1 MTVILPCIVF
11 AFLCLSHKRVHP
23 AKVCP
28 LSLFILLIHKL
39 GPEGAAFQ
47 TGKPPAAVGSSLP
60 TCQSPFSPGAT
71 PRLSGGGVDISG
83 ILPSTPKLF
92 IFILSW
98 HFNTPPCRLSD
109 PLPKTSEERK
119 QQLPSDTCQLEARGW
134 MWGPDGTEGRNG
146 ARKEGGCQMGFV
158 LFGPEMLNGSLTVCL
173 WVHHHQSP
181 PPLLPRVACYHVTP
195 DGMFAFSLVVPAADR
210 TKMSTGGTLQPCR
223 GLGRGGFRPGCR
235 FDSLFTNILS
245 VALWMTSVSLKNQ
258 NGPSGVI

>member
-1 MTVILPCIVF
+1 M
-11 AFLCLSHKRVHP
+11 HP
-23 AKVCP
+23 AQVCP

-71 PRLSGGGVDISG
+71 PSLSGGGVDISG

-146 ARKEGGCQMGFV
+146 ARREGGCQMGFV
-158 LFGPEMLNGSLTVCL
+158 LFGREMLNGSLTVF
-173 WVHHHQSP
+173 VGAASSETP
-181 PPLLPRVACYHVTP
+181 PPPQSSPSSCDCWWDFCVLSCVSCCRQDKDVRCRNTAEGW
-195 DGMFAFSLVVPAADR
+195 DEESLDQAADGIR
-210 TKMSTGGTLQPCR
+210 YSPKISVCR
-223 GLGRGGFRPGCR
+223 SVDLS
-235 FDSLFTNILS
+235 DS
-245 VALWMTSVSLKNQ
+245 
-258 NGPSGVI
+258 